1 MSSAADRLSSI
12 SRTSSRSANERVSIR
27 WEDLTFE
34 TLVKDPE
41 RSSII
46 TPVYKRKQI
55 LRGLSGSA
63 KSGELLAILGPTGCG
78 KTSLLNVLAA
88 RVPSGGQNLNNLTGT
103 IYMNGKK
110 RNEERF
116 RKVSAYVLQVCFP
129 MRLLLPISGLMCE
142 CDTVCCCAGDRTTT
156 CTRI

>member
-1 MSSAADRLSSI
+1 
-12 SRTSSRSANERVSIR
+12 VSIR

-41 RSSII
+41 RSSIVA
-46 TPVYKRKQI
+46 PVYKRKQI
-55 LRGLSGSA
+55 LKGLSGSA
-63 KSGELLAILGPTGCG
+63 RSGELLAILGPTGCG

-88 RVPSGGQNLNNLTGT
+88 RVPSGGQSLNNLTGA

-116 RKVSAYVLQVCFP
+116 RKVSAYVLQVS
-129 MRLLLPISGLMCE
+129 LPRAFE
-142 CDTVCCCAGDRTTT
+142 AV
-156 CTRI
+156 